1 MQCNQIDTEV
11 TAIAPGDVDAIVR
24 TLVDDCDSVADRIA
38 REEWSRAS
46 SICCGACCEGGQA
59 SLVRALG
66 EVPELPGR
74 CAGAGDRCSTVPGRV
89 SGSGSRLSACGGR
102 RVVSAVPR
110 VGACRAWVESAPK
123 ITRAWLLTNV
133 VAGQVPESA
142 SDPTSPSRVKTKCS
156 KGHVYDAANTY
167 VDPSGRRR
175 CRKCGCRND

>member
-1 MQCNQIDTEV
+1 M
-11 TAIAPGDVDAIVR
+11 TATASLIASP
-24 TLVDDCDSVADRIA
+24 A
-38 REEWSRAS
+38 RSGHERRRSAAGRAVK
-46 SICCGACCEGGQA
+46 GGQA

-66 EVPELPGR
+66 EVPELPGALCRGRGSLFDGARPRERAADLAYRHAAAVGLCRR
-74 CAGAGDRCSTVPGRV
+74 CPE
-89 SGSGSRLSACGGR
+89 L
-102 RVVSAVPR
+102 
-110 VGACRAWVESAPK
+110 GACRAWVESAPK

-175 CRKCGCRND
+175 CRKCGCKK